1 LAACKYNSFHGFRL
15 LGIYRVAHQEELK
28 FKILVTGGAGFIG
41 SNFVRMALRGDLH
54 FEELQE
60 VIVLDKLTYAG
71 DRSKLSEVEANGRF
85 RFVQGDICDPE
96 LARNLIGEVEMVFN
110 FAAESHVDNSIN
122 SSKEFFVTNVLG
134 VQNLL
139 DAVLSKPSVV
149 FVQVSTDEVYGSI
162 ETGSWTE
169 ESPLLPN
176 SPYAASKAGGD
187 LVVRSYVNTHKLDA
201 RITRCANNYGPFQN
215 KEKAIP
221 NFIGK
226 ILIGEN
232 IGIYGTGENR
242 REWIHVDDHCRAI
255 ALVAQK
261 GSPGEIYNVPANIE
275 LSNNELAFQI
285 TNLLG
290 VGAERVSYI
299 KDRKGHDLRYSL
311 SGAFLSSKLGF
322 SSVVEFS
329 EGLRA
334 TVNWYCDL
342 SRKFQD

>member
-1 LAACKYNSFHGFRL
+1 
-15 LGIYRVAHQEELK
+15 
-28 FKILVTGGAGFIG
+28 
-41 SNFVRMALRGDLH
+41 MALRGELG
-54 FEELQE
+54 FETLQE

-71 DRSKLSEVEANGRF
+71 DKTKLSEVAGDKRL

-96 LARNLIGEVEMVFN
+96 LARKLISEVEMVFN
-110 FAAESHVDNSIN
+110 FAAESHVDNSIK
-122 SSKEFFVTNVLG
+122 SSKEFFITNVLG

-139 DAVLSKPSVV
+139 DAVLTKPSVV
-149 FVQVSTDEVYGSI
+149 FVQISTDEVYGSI

-201 RITRCANNYGPFQN
+201 RITRCANNYGPYQN

-226 ILIGEN
+226 ILNGEN

-255 ALVAQK
+255 SLVARK
-261 GSPGEIYNVPANIE
+261 GSSGDIYNVPANIE
-275 LSNNELAFQI
+275 LSNNELAKLIISQ
-285 TNLLG
+285 LG
-290 VGAERVSYI
+290 VAENRIEYI
-299 KDRKGHDLRYSL
+299 QDRKGHDSRYSL
-311 SGAFLSSKLGF
+311 NGVKIEKALNFSNAEDFKTALTSTVRWYQSRIAQDAFK
-322 SSVVEFS
+322 
-329 EGLRA
+329 
-334 TVNWYCDL
+334 
-342 SRKFQD
+342 

>member
-1 LAACKYNSFHGFRL
+1 LATSKYNTFHGFRL
-15 LGIYRVAHQEELK
+15 LGIFREAHQEELK
-28 FKILVTGGAGFIG
+28 LKILVTGGAGFIG
-41 SNFVRMALRGDLH
+41 SNFVRMALRGELG
-54 FEELQE
+54 FETLQE

-71 DRSKLSEVEANGRF
+71 DQSKLHEVEGDSRL
-85 RFVQGDICDPE
+85 RFVQGDICNPE
-96 LARNLIGEVEMVFN
+96 LARDLVDEVEMVIN
-110 FAAESHVDNSIN
+110 FAAESHVDNSIK

-139 DAVLSKPSVV
+139 DAVLTKPSVI

-187 LVVRSYVNTHKLDA
+187 LAVRSYVNTHKIDA
-201 RITRCANNYGPFQN
+201 RITRCANNYGPHQN

-221 NFIGK
+221 NFIDK
-226 ILIGEN
+226 ILNGKN

-255 ALVAQK
+255 ALVTQK
-261 GSPGEIYNVPANIE
+261 GSPGEIYNVPASIE
-275 LSNNELAFQI
+275 LSNTELAFQI
-285 TNLLG
+285 TSLLG
-290 VGAERVSYI
+290 VGPERITYI
-299 KDRKGHDLRYSL
+299 QDRSGHDLRYSL
-311 SGAFLSSKLGF
+311 SGARLSSRLGYF
-322 SSVVEFS
+322 PTIEFK

-334 TVNWYCDL
+334 TVDWYTAF
-342 SRKFQD
+342 SKMKR

>member
-1 LAACKYNSFHGFRL
+1 M
-15 LGIYRVAHQEELK
+15 
-28 FKILVTGGAGFIG
+28 KILVTGGAGFIG
-41 SNFVRMALRGDLH
+41 SNFVRMALRGELG
-54 FEELQE
+54 FETLEE
-60 VIVLDKLTYAG
+60 IIVLDKLTYAG
-71 DRSKLSEVEANGRF
+71 DRSKLMEVEGDRRL
-85 RFVQGDICDPE
+85 RFVLGDICDPE
-96 LARNLIGEVEMVFN
+96 LARELVGEVEMVFN
-110 FAAESHVDNSIN
+110 FAAESHVDNSIK

-139 DAVLSKPSVV
+139 DAILTKPSVV

-162 ETGSWTE
+162 ETGSWSE

-187 LVVRSYVNTHKLDA
+187 LVVRSYVNTHKINA

-221 NFIGK
+221 NFIDK
-226 ILIGEN
+226 ILSGEN

-261 GSPGEIYNVPANIE
+261 GSSGEIYNVPASIE

-285 TNLLG
+285 THLLG
-290 VGAERVSYI
+290 VGSERITYI
-299 KDRKGHDLRYSL
+299 QDRNGHDLRYSL
-311 SGAFLSSKLGF
+311 SGAYLSSKLGYF
-322 SSVVEFS
+322 PAIQFR
-329 EGLRA
+329 EGLRE
-334 TVNWYCDL
+334 TVDWY
-342 SRKFQD
+342 SAFSKMKQE

>member
-1 LAACKYNSFHGFRL
+1 M
-15 LGIYRVAHQEELK
+15 
-28 FKILVTGGAGFIG
+28 KILVTGGAGFIG
-41 SNFVRMALRGDLH
+41 SNFVRMALRGQLG
-54 FEELQE
+54 FETLEE

-71 DRSKLSEVEANGRF
+71 DRSKLSEVEGDSRLRF
-85 RFVQGDICDPE
+85 IYGDICDPE
-96 LARNLIGEVEMVFN
+96 LVLNLIGEVEMVFN
-110 FAAESHVDNSIN
+110 FAAESHVDNSIK
-122 SSKEFFVTNVLG
+122 SSREFFVTNVLG

-149 FVQVSTDEVYGSI
+149 FVQISTDEVYGSI

-201 RITRCANNYGPFQN
+201 RITRCANNYGPYQN

-226 ILIGEN
+226 ILNGEN

-255 ALVAQK
+255 ALVAQE
-261 GSPGEIYNVPANIE
+261 GSPGEIYNVPASVE
-275 LSNNELAFQI
+275 LSNNELAKLI
-285 TNLLG
+285 INELSAG
-290 VGAERVSYI
+290 ENRIEYI
-299 KDRKGHDLRYSL
+299 QDRKGHDARYSL
-311 SGAFLSSKLGF
+311 SGNKISLEIGYIPK
-322 SSVVEFS
+322 VEFS
-329 EGLRA
+329 EGFDKTL
-334 TVNWYCDL
+334 NWYMIQL
-342 SRKFQD
+342 SSK